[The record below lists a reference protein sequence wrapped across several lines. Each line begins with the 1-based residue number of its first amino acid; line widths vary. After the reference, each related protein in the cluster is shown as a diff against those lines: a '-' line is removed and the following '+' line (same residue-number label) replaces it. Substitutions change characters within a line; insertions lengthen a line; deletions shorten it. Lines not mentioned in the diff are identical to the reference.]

1 MSTVMLE
8 KINELLSASDKC
20 TSPFKAEEDISP
32 LEIRNKIQALE
43 AAMAS
48 TPGFE
53 KGDNPKCPLKHSFAD
68 GIYVREIF
76 IPKGWLIVGK
86 IHKHAHPNFLMS
98 GEVSVVTEGGGIER
112 IQGPKAMISP
122 AATKRALYA
131 HTDLVWITVHAN
143 PDNSKDLD
151 ELEDLI
157 IAKSYE
163 ELQLKL
169 AAEKKELKGEFKKA
183 AWGNQI
189 RSYVLHPYK
198 MVKDL
203 RTQVELNDPFS
214 VLDGKI
220 DEFVDAELKYLF

>member
-1 MSTVMLE
+1 MSTAMLE
-8 KINELLSASDKC
+8 KINELLASAEGDN
-20 TSPFKAEEDISP
+20 SPLKAEEDISP
-32 LEIRNKIQALE
+32 LEIRKKIQALE
-43 AAMAS
+43 AVMAN

-53 KGDNPKCPLKHSFAD
+53 KGDNPMCPLKHSFAD

-112 IQGPKAMISP
+112 IKGPRSMISP

-131 HTDLVWITVHAN
+131 HTDLVWITVHSN
-143 PDNSKDLD
+143 PGDTTDLE

-157 IAKSYE
+157 IAKSYD

-169 AAEKKELKGEFKKA
+169 AGEKKKLEEGRK
-183 AWGNQI
+183 
-189 RSYVLHPYK
+189 
-198 MVKDL
+198 
-203 RTQVELNDPFS
+203 
-214 VLDGKI
+214 
-220 DEFVDAELKYLF
+220 